1 MASCYKS
8 FIPWFS
14 ELNGSTISRFTFDCL
29 TFNSGT
35 SWYNYHILEI
45 NLKDSSGEKTG
56 ECNSA
61 EDDENLDDYV
71 EMKRVDL
78 S

>member
-1 MASCYKS
+1 L
-8 FIPWFS
+8 FNIPNIFLDDQDSKTAPTFS
-14 ELNGSTISRFTFDCL
+14 NLE
-29 TFNSGT
+29 
-35 SWYNYHILEI
+35 HEEI

-71 EMKRVDL
+71 EMKRVAWLHVTNHLYHGFL